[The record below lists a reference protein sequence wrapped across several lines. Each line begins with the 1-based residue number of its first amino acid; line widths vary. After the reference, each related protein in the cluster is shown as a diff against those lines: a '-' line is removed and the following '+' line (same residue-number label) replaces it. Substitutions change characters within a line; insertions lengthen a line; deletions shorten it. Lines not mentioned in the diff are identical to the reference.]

1 MKMELDNK
9 LFIIFY
15 SILNFF
21 IKQIFLLLNEFYNEI
36 SFKKNQSTSFELNP
50 FIIKNLI
57 Q

>member
-50 FIIKNLI
+50 FIIKFLI
-57 Q
+57 